1 MYYIVTIVTFV
12 RFSVSAPADAG
23 LKGFSMPKSPL
34 YLVPSRK
41 ALTTGRFIVAA
52 THLFAPRLT
61 TRLFRLTA
69 DGTPAI
75 AYARMFAI
83 RNAALG
89 LGLLRLDNFTRPQ
102 QFLALNIVMDS
113 VDAAAFLA
121 AGLRREISRTS
132 TALTTAVALSAV
144 VAGTAALIEHKQAA
158 AQDPAQTAAA
168 PSNSDRK

>member
-1 MYYIVTIVTFV
+1 MRALART
-12 RFSVSAPADAG
+12 G

-34 YLVPSRK
+34 DLVPSRK

-89 LGLLRLDNFTRPQ
+89 LGLLRLDSFTRPE
-102 QFLALNIVMDS
+102 QFLAVNIVMDS

-121 AGLRREISRTS
+121 AGLRREISPTS
-132 TALTTAVALSAV
+132 TALSTGVALSAV
-144 VAGTAALIEHKQAA
+144 LAGTTALIEHTQAT
-158 AQDPAQTAAA
+158 AQETAPTATA
-168 PSNSDRK
+168 P

>member
-1 MYYIVTIVTFV
+1 
-12 RFSVSAPADAG
+12 
-23 LKGFSMPKSPL
+23 MPKSPL

-41 ALTTGRFIVAA
+41 ALTTGRLIVAA
-52 THLFAPRLT
+52 THLFAPRVT

-89 LGLLRLDNFTRPQ
+89 LGLLRLDSFTRPQ
-102 QFLALNIVMDS
+102 QFLAVNIVMDS

-121 AGLRREISRTS
+121 AGLRRDVSRTS
-132 TALTTAVALSAV
+132 TALSTAVALSAV
-144 VAGTAALIEHKQAA
+144 VAGTAALIEHT
-158 AQDPAQTAAA
+158 QTAAQSTA
-168 PSNSDRK
+168 PPATAVSNSARR

>member
-1 MYYIVTIVTFV
+1 MSQF
-12 RFSVSAPADAG
+12 
-23 LKGFSMPKSPL
+23 PL
-34 YLVPSRK
+34 HLIPSLRS
-41 ALTTGRFIVAA
+41 LTTGRFIVAA
-52 THLFAPRLT
+52 THLFTPRLAA
-61 TRLFRLTA
+61 RLFQLTA

-102 QFLALNIVMDS
+102 HFLALNIVMDS

-121 AGLRREISRTS
+121 AGLRREISPAA

-144 VAGTAALIEHKQAA
+144 LAGTTALVEHNQAA
-158 AQDPAQTAAA
+158 ALA
-168 PSNSDRK
+168 PSPSTVH